1 MRFSTLKTTLTK
13 AVLEVTVLLLATGV
27 SLGQTVNLT
36 AAPANA
42 TLPDGNV
49 VPMWGYTCSAAA
61 VAPATCAA
69 SNPNAGANW
78 SPVVITVPSGT
89 TTLTINLT
97 NGLPA
102 PLATSLV
109 IVGQLGGGLGDVTQR
124 TTNASPDHS
133 TPQNTTWP
141 IVGDATGPQ
150 FTPPSQA
157 PRVQSFST
165 EVANGTTTTLTW
177 TGLKPGTYL
186 IESGTHPSI

>member
-1 MRFSTLKTTLTK
+1 MRFNTLKTTMIK
-13 AVLEVTVLLLATGV
+13 AVLAVTVLLLGTGV
-27 SLGQTVNLT
+27 GLGQVVNLT
-36 AAPANA
+36 AGPANA

-49 VPMWGYTCSAAA
+49 VPMWGYTCGTAA
-61 VAPATCAA
+61 VAPATCAPT
-69 SNPNAGANW
+69 NPNAGASW

-97 NGLPA
+97 NNLPA
-102 PLATSLV
+102 PLATCLV

-165 EVANGTTTTLTW
+165 EVANLATTALTW
-177 TGLKPGTYL
+177 TNL
-186 IESGTHPSI
+186 